1 MTDEYK
7 NSLSEVS
14 IVLKSLSTDMRNKI
28 PKSLLN
34 FIEENKS
41 KMYIPNFNMKLSLSE
56 QNLIKETKV
65 ILSLIYRSYLC
76 DEETRRKLEIDDIIE
91 IKTKQMELNNK
102 YSYDN
107 LFKKSK

>member
-14 IVLKSLSTDMRNKI
+14 IALKSLSTDIRNKI

-41 KMYIPNFNMKLSLSE
+41 KGYIPKFDIELPLSK
-56 QNLIKETKV
+56 QNLMKETKV

-76 DEETRRKLEIDDIIE
+76 DEETRRKLKIDDIIE
-91 IKTKQMELNNK
+91 IKTKQIELNNK
-102 YSYDN
+102 HIYEN
-107 LFKKSK
+107 LFKRSK